1 MTAEAE
7 STSAVVPRSQKK
19 DPEREA
25 PSKPEDQAEAP
36 ETGLEADDDGPDE
49 GLRPAA

>member
-7 STSAVVPRSQKK
+7 STSAVVPRPQKAR
-19 DPEREA
+19 PERDE
-25 PSKPEDQAEAP
+25 PQPKEQDEVPD
-36 ETGLEADDDGPDE
+36 ADDGGPDE

>member
-7 STSAVVPRSQKK
+7 STSAVVPRPQKAR
-19 DPEREA
+19 PERDEPQPKWQYEVPEA
-25 PSKPEDQAEAP
+25 GD
-36 ETGLEADDDGPDE
+36 GGPDE